1 MDIIEARINYSI
13 KDKVLFDDININ
25 ISEGSFVS
33 IVGLNGSGKST
44 LLKILSGSI
53 ITNNNVKID
62 NLQVNKYN
70 INDIDNKVSFI
81 KSNNEFFSKTVLEE
95 ILECKRLN
103 NAFEVNKVRKLLN
116 EFNLLYLENVSP
128 LDLSYAENQIVALI
142 KAIVKGSKIIF
153 LDNAFI
159 RLDIDKRK
167 ELFGYLKDYSKKNNI
182 TVVATSNNIYD
193 IKYSDR
199 LLFIKDNTIYFDG
212 NYNDFIT
219 NIDLN
224 KEGFKEPWEVEVS
237 NKLIMYGL
245 VNNMHVDI
253 MSLVGELCN

>member
-25 ISEGSFVS
+25 ILEGSFVS
-33 IVGLNGSGKST
+33 IVGSNGSGKST

-182 TVVATSNNIYD
+182 TVVATSNDIYD

-199 LLFIKDNTIYFDG
+199 VLFIKDNTIYFDG

>member
-199 LLFIKDNTIYFDG
+199 ILFIKDNTIYFDG

>member
-25 ISEGSFVS
+25 ILEGSFVS
-33 IVGLNGSGKST
+33 IVGSNGSGKST

-153 LDNAFI
+153 SDNAFI

-182 TVVATSNNIYD
+182 TVVATSNDIYD

-199 LLFIKDNTIYFDG
+199 VLFIKDNTIYFDG

>member
-25 ISEGSFVS
+25 ILEGSFVS

-142 KAIVKGSKIIF
+142 KSIVKGSKIIF

-182 TVVATSNNIYD
+182 TVVATSNDIYD

-199 LLFIKDNTIYFDG
+199 ILFIKDNTIFFDG
-212 NYNDFIT
+212 NYNDFVT